1 MVSLDFISNKWYL
14 VIVGDYPSRSEIGKQ
29 NVLMLTD
36 IPCNND
42 SATLD
47 LIKVSA
53 SFIKLSN
60 MTHETVLTE
69 RSM

>member
-36 IPCNND
+36 IRCKNN
-42 SATLD
+42 SEALGLRFRPLSPNF
-47 LIKVSA
+47 LI
-53 SFIKLSN
+53 
-60 MTHETVLTE
+60 
-69 RSM
+69 